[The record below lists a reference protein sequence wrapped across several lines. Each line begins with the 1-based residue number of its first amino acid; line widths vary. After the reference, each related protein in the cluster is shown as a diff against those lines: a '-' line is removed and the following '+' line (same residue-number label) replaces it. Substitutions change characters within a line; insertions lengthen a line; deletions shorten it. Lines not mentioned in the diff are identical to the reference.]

1 MRCYGSP
8 SFLKKNLGQGFRL
21 TIGKRDQFDE
31 HSFIKLISNY
41 VFNFMIETNVAT
53 ELCIGFSV
61 KSNGSLVELLNE
73 LEKFKNM
80 IGIESYGIS
89 TTTIEEVF
97 LK

>member
-1 MRCYGSP
+1 
-8 SFLKKNLGQGFRL
+8 
-21 TIGKRDQFDE
+21 
-31 HSFIKLISNY
+31 
-41 VFNFMIETNVAT
+41 MIETNVAT

-61 KSNGSLVELLNE
+61 RSNGSLVELLNE
-73 LEKFKNM
+73 LERYKNM